1 MRDVLQDIW
10 ILTKTGTVV
19 WSRVFN
25 PKVNEQLFG
34 ALMSSIMTFAK
45 EISDKG
51 LTSIELTERKF
62 IFLKRKGLI
71 FVTNAP
77 KKVKERRIK
86 KELER
91 ISDKFFE
98 LYSFNMNDWDSDVSA
113 FDDFE
118 KHIEDSLEATINK
131 FKEGF
136 W

>member
-34 ALMSSIMTFAK
+34 ALMSAIMTFAK
-45 EISDKG
+45 EISNKG
-51 LTSIELTERKF
+51 LTSIELTDRTF

-71 FVTNAP
+71 FVTNTP

-86 KELER
+86 KELDR

-98 LYSFNMNDWDSDVSA
+98 LYSFNVNDWDSDVSA
-113 FDDFE
+113 FNDFE

>member
-10 ILTKTGTVV
+10 ILTKTGTVI

-34 ALMSSIMTFAK
+34 ALMSAIMTFSK
-45 EISDKG
+45 EISNGG
-51 LTSIELTERKF
+51 LTSIELTDRTF
-62 IFLKRKGLI
+62 IFFKREGLI

-77 KKVKERRIK
+77 KKVKETRIK

-91 ISDKFFE
+91 ISAKFFE
-98 LYSFNMNDWDSDVSA
+98 LYSFNIKDWDSDVSA
-113 FDDFE
+113 FDGFE
-118 KHIEDSLEATINK
+118 KHIEDSLEATISK
-131 FKEGF
+131 FEKGF